1 MRIIYSVANKVVI
14 FDSRSMHPI
23 VEKEKE
29 LSLYLEEWISS
40 RYKEWNMFYHSI
52 NQNKINGIYLLKS
65 GERLMD
71 LLDDIMGNI
80 EEHFAFDAKSHIIPS
95 RFSSIPQLLQF
106 LENFKQHI
114 KKRYNLIE
122 KNFNGKDTSYI
133 VIDMYKMCNDIDQM
147 VTRCQSIYLTD
158 DSIPIPYQQA
168 RNALANNNVKLF
180 VELIASLIK
189 NVPYSIH
196 KEKLDEGY
204 FHTIIHVITS
214 VLGMSPISE
223 AETSDGRID
232 MMIEF
237 PDCIYIME
245 FKYSDD
251 LTDKSQ
257 EALSQIKDKEY
268 AQNYYI
274 KGKTIEG
281 VGMSFS
287 RQYRNVEHFVAERLY
302 TPQVARY

>member
-1 MRIIYSVANKVVI
+1 
-14 FDSRSMHPI
+14 MHQT
-23 VEKEKE
+23 VEKERE
-29 LSLYLEEWISS
+29 LSLYLEEWISA
-40 RYKEWNMFYHSI
+40 RYKEWSMFYHSTT
-52 NQNKINGIYLLKS
+52 QNKRNGIFLLKS
-65 GERLMD
+65 GELLMI

-106 LENFKQHI
+106 LENFRHNI
-114 KKRYNLIE
+114 KKRYHLIE
-122 KNFNGKDTSYI
+122 RNFNGEETSYI

-147 VTRCQSIYLTD
+147 VTRCLSIYLTD
-158 DSIPIPYQQA
+158 ESIPIPYQQA
-168 RNALANNNVKLF
+168 RAALANNNVKLF

-204 FHTIIHVITS
+204 FHTIVHVITS
-214 VLGMSPISE
+214 VLGMSPVSE

-237 PDCIYIME
+237 PNCIYIME
-245 FKYSDD
+245 FKYSEDAID
-251 LTDKSQ
+251 RSP
-257 EALSQIKDKEY
+257 EALNQIKDKKY

-274 KGKTIEG
+274 KGKPIEG
-281 VGMSFS
+281 VGLTFS
-287 RQYRNVEHFVAERLY
+287 KQARNVEHFVVERLY
-302 TPQVARY
+302 NPQVARY

>member
-1 MRIIYSVANKVVI
+1 
-14 FDSRSMHPI
+14 MHPI
-23 VEKEKE
+23 IEKERE
-29 LSLYLEEWISS
+29 LSLYLEEWISA
-40 RYKEWNMFYHSI
+40 RYNDWNMFYHSI
-52 NQNKINGIYLLKS
+52 TQNKIHGIYLLKS
-65 GERLMD
+65 GDRLMD

-122 KNFNGKDTSYI
+122 KNFNGEDTSYI

-232 MMIEF
+232 MMIEY
-237 PDCIYIME
+237 PTKVYIME
-245 FKYSDD
+245 FKYAKDNNDRSR
-251 LTDKSQ
+251 
-257 EALSQIKDKEY
+257 EALDQIKKNKY
-268 AQNYYI
+268 AEAFYI
-274 KGKTIEG
+274 KGKEIVG
-281 VGMSFS
+281 VGLSFS
-287 RQYRNVEHFVAERLY
+287 QEKHNVDSYVQDLLF
-302 TPQVARY
+302 TPSILIYG

>member
-122 KNFNGKDTSYI
+122 KNFNGEDTSYI